1 VGRWEIPGVRLRA
14 WGTTALGCPAGDGPV
29 TVVRLAMVI
38 QFLLTDGP
46 KAGDNRG
53 LALGD

>member
-1 VGRWEIPGVRLRA
+1 VGRWEIPGVRLRV
-14 WGTTALGCPAGDGPV
+14 WGTTALDCPARDGPV

-46 KAGDNRG
+46 RAGDNRG

>member
-14 WGTTALGCPAGDGPV
+14 WGMAALSGPARDGPV

-38 QFLLTDGP
+38 HFLLTDGLR
-46 KAGDNRG
+46 AEDNRG